1 MSQIVIFIFGTR
13 PEAIKLYPLIN
24 YFIDQEGFDVK
35 VISTGQQKEMLDQTI
50 ESLKLKVDLDLALM
64 TINQSLASLTSR
76 LFIELDNTISR
87 IKPDYLFIHG
97 DTTTSMVAG
106 IVGKYNKVGIF
117 HVEAGLRSNDIFSPW
132 PEEMNRKINAVT
144 SDYHLVPTEGA
155 KKNLLLEGIGIE
167 RILITGN
174 TGIDSLRLIL
184 NTQKNNPNEAEM
196 ISSKI
201 LNVSGR
207 IVLITIHR
215 RENFD
220 KLKGIYS
227 ALKTLAIQN
236 ASWKFI
242 YPVHLNPNVQS
253 VAVQLLTGIKNLSLV
268 EPLQYTEFIN
278 LLKVASFVITDSGG
292 IQEEATYLG
301 KPVLLCRNTTERPEG
316 LTTQNI
322 ILVGTDKESIVDF
335 GTKLITDKDYYTKHA
350 VPSEVFG
357 DGYASQKIYDF
368 VSSIKNK

>member
-1 MSQIVIFIFGTR
+1 MSKKVMFIFGTR
-13 PEAIKLYPLIN
+13 PEAIKLYPVIQ
-24 YFIDQEGFDVK
+24 YFTIQHLYDVT
-35 VISTGQQKEMLDQTI
+35 VVSSGQQKEMLDQTI
-50 ESLKLKVDLDLALM
+50 ESLGLKVDLDLALM
-64 TINQSLASLTSR
+64 TKNQSLATLTSR
-76 LFIELDNTISR
+76 LFIELEDTLLKL
-87 IKPDYLFIHG
+87 KPDYLFIHG

-106 IVGKYNKVGIF
+106 IVGKYNKVKIF
-117 HVEAGLRSNDIFSPW
+117 HVEAGLRSNDIYSPW

-155 KKNLLLEGIGIE
+155 KKNLLLEGIGTE

-174 TGIDSLRLIL
+174 TGIDALRLIL
-184 NTQKNNPNEAEM
+184 NTQKNNPNETEM
-196 ISSKI
+196 ISSKL
-201 LNVSGR
+201 LNDSGR

-220 KLKGIYS
+220 KLKGIFS

-236 ASWKFI
+236 TSWKFI

-253 VAVQLLTGIKNLSLV
+253 LADQLLTGIENLSLV
-268 EPLQYTEFIN
+268 EPLQYSEFII

-322 ILVGTDKESIVDF
+322 ILAGTDKESIVDF
-335 GTKLITDKDYYTKHA
+335 GTKLITDKDYYNKHA

-357 DGYASQKIYDF
+357 DGYASQKIFDF
-368 VSSIKNK
+368 VSSIKNE

>member
-1 MSQIVIFIFGTR
+1 
-13 PEAIKLYPLIN
+13 
-24 YFIDQEGFDVK
+24 
-35 VISTGQQKEMLDQTI
+35 
-50 ESLKLKVDLDLALM
+50 
-64 TINQSLASLTSR
+64 
-76 LFIELDNTISR
+76 
-87 IKPDYLFIHG
+87 
-97 DTTTSMVAG
+97 
-106 IVGKYNKVGIF
+106 
-117 HVEAGLRSNDIFSPW
+117 
-132 PEEMNRKINAVT
+132 MNRKINAVT

-155 KKNLLLEGIGIE
+155 KKNLLLEGIGTE

-174 TGIDSLRLIL
+174 TGIDALRLIL
-184 NTQKNNPNEAEM
+184 NTQKNNPNETEM
-196 ISSKI
+196 ISSKL
-201 LNVSGR
+201 LNDSGR

-220 KLKGIYS
+220 KLKGIFS

-236 ASWKFI
+236 TSWKFI

-253 VAVQLLTGIKNLSLV
+253 LADQLLTGIENLSLV
-268 EPLQYTEFIN
+268 EPLQYSEFII

-322 ILVGTDKESIVDF
+322 ILAGTDKESIVDF
-335 GTKLITDKDYYTKHA
+335 GTKLITDKDYYNKHA

-357 DGYASQKIYDF
+357 DGYASQKIFDF
-368 VSSIKNK
+368 VSSIKNE